1 MNRGRF
7 LMSAVGAGAGVTAG
21 MPWVATAS
29 AATEDELAFANF
41 GASTEFLLKDFYAKA
56 LDARILTGPRADTLK
71 RGRSA
76 ATQHAKALSDLL
88 VGAGDVAPVEED
100 FEFAWPEVTFKSEK
114 AIVTTGVGVL
124 RALLGAYQTAAA
136 SVTDPAY
143 RVLFASLVAS
153 ASQQLGALAAGSGR
167 AAVQPFPVATDL
179 ETASN
184 ALEAYLG

>member
-7 LMSAVGAGAGVTAG
+7 LMSAVGAGAVATVG
-21 MPWVATAS
+21 PWVPAAG
-29 AATEDELAFANF
+29 AATEDELAFANL

-56 LDARILTGPRADTLK
+56 LDAKILTGTRAGALK

-76 ATQHAKALSDLL
+76 AAQHAKALSDLL

-100 FEFAWPEVTFKSEK
+100 FEFAWPAQTFKTEK
-114 AIVTTGVGVL
+114 AIVETGTGIL
-124 RALLGAYQTAAA
+124 RSLLGAYQTAAA

-143 RVLFASLVAS
+143 RVLYASLAASVA
-153 ASQQLGALAAGSGR
+153 QQLDALAAGSGR
-167 AAVQPFPVATDL
+167 SAVQAFPVATDL
-179 ETASN
+179 ETASD